1 VSSARLPKLVFVTLV
16 MIAAWQGLNAYPMLP
31 NRLASHFDGSGV
43 PNGFQSKPAFF
54 KMYAAAIVLAAVF
67 GFVVPR
73 LLALLPNALFSLPN
87 KDYWLAP
94 ERRSETMGVFESY
107 FGWFGCAI
115 VLFAISVFGF
125 VIEANFHRPPRL
137 DNTFLIVMLPLF
149 LGFII
154 VWMVLF
160 VRRFRTP
167 R

>member
-1 VSSARLPKLVFVTLV
+1 LSSAGLPKLVFITLV

-31 NRLASHFDGSGV
+31 DRLASHFDGSGV
-43 PNGFQSKPAFF
+43 PNGFQSKPTFF
-54 KMYAAAIVLAAVF
+54 KMYAAVVLLATVF

-73 LLALLPNALFSLPN
+73 LLALLPNALFNLPN

-94 ERRSETMGVFESY
+94 ERRAGTMRIFEAY

-115 VLFAISVFGF
+115 LFFAVSVLGF
-125 VIEANFHRPPRL
+125 IIQANFHRPPRL
-137 DNTFLIVMLPLF
+137 DNIFFIILLPLF

-154 VWMVLF
+154 VWTVLF